1 MKRILLVL
9 LFILLAISVEAKF
22 SLFDGLYKKVDETTN
37 KIKEQNTTN
46 NKHIQT
52 ELNAI
57 KEMVIS
63 IKVSAEATALG
74 VAGVNN
80 SVENVKK
87 TVNNTADE
95 INQITETNTTTT
107 NTNSGELL
115 KSIFKMW
122 SAFSTAMML
131 GLMGVIRQKNKFIKK
146 MILQEEKQE
155 TKLDEWQ
162 NKHIAMLTQELLK
175 TREG

>member
-1 MKRILLVL
+1 MRLIIVL
-9 LFILLAISVEAKF
+9 FVLSMMMTSAEAKI

-37 KIKEQNTTN
+37 QIKEQNNTN

-57 KEMVIS
+57 KELVVNIQLS
-63 IKVSAEATALG
+63 LEATATG
-74 VAGVNN
+74 IAGVNN

-115 KSIFKMW
+115 QSIFKMW

-131 GLMGVIRQKNKFIKK
+131 GLMGVIKQKNKFIKK
-146 MILQEEKQE
+146 MIVQEDKQE
-155 TKLDEWQ
+155 GKLDEWQ

-175 TREG
+175 TKEG